1 MGVSGSELCAPDQS
15 RCYMYFGL
23 YQVSDGEGPKA
34 TCWSKIIALIRD
46 TPGDIAFFVHD
57 ILRYY
62 HLTELRYFG

>member
-1 MGVSGSELCAPDQS
+1 MGGGGVRGGAKGH
-15 RCYMYFGL
+15 M
-23 YQVSDGEGPKA
+23 
-34 TCWSKIIALIRD
+34 CWSKIIALIRD